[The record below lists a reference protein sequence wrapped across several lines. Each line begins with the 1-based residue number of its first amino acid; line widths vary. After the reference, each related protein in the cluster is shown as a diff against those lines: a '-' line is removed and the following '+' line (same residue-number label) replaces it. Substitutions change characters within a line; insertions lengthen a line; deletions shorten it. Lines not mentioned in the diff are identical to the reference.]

1 MLRFIPKLLVILLLI
16 SCENKSTNDKKN
28 SSNLEKKEDSVEET
42 GKTKAENSK
51 TWINNNGLK
60 KEIIAD
66 TLRYYNS
73 QKTSIPADLYKDI
86 FNQELSDI
94 DKAYL
99 QEIRTPVNSVIPVIV
114 SFKTTESDR
123 EKEYVNLHLFDW
135 NWTLIKSLSVDYE
148 MDWDLFRQ
156 EFQFVNDSIFKIY
169 KYQGLSYENDKTVRT
184 TLEIEINNH
193 KILDTIN
200 TQIDTLN

>member
-51 TWINNNGLK
+51 TGINNNGLK